1 MVKQAGVHAR
11 KRPGKSKGAAV
22 SQLPQTGFSFTVT
35 TTAPQGDGEAG
46 GDEKLDFDWSLL
58 REWAGANLDSTS
70 QARMLFESEKKDRMG
85 VDEAVSKFIMI
96 KRLLEDELK
105 RRGMR

>member
-1 MVKQAGVHAR
+1 MVKQAGVHAK
-11 KRPGKSKGAAV
+11 KRAGKSRGAAV
-22 SQLPQTGFSFTVT
+22 SQPATTGLSFTVT
-35 TTAPQGDGEAG
+35 TTPPQRGGEAG
-46 GDEKLDFDWSLL
+46 EDEKLDFDWSLL

-85 VDEAVSKFIMI
+85 VDEAMSKFIMI